1 MSNQTY
7 FQDEWLEE
15 DEFSSWVARVLDDN
29 KKAKCKVCRKSFEL
43 SNMGRGSLTSHQ
55 MKSEKHKRLMQN
67 LSAFLVKLKPK
78 SSADNRQDSVSNRSN
93 DVCGETN
100 EKNKQQTTLEFVVS
114 NSEKL
119 KAEIIWTFENHV

>member
-15 DEFSSWVARVLDDN
+15 DKFSSWVARVLDDN

-43 SNMGRGSLTSHQ
+43 SNMGRGALTNHQ
-55 MKSEKHKRLMQN
+55 TKSEKHKSLMKN
-67 LSAFLVKLKPK
+67 LSAFLVKPKLK
-78 SSADNRQDSVSNRSN
+78 SSADNRQDSVSNESN

-100 EKNKQQTTLEFVVS
+100 EKNKQQATLEVVVS
-114 NSEKL
+114 NSDL
-119 KAEIIWTFENHV
+119 DFENHI